1 LHRQNIE
8 IKKSLNMLTK
18 CKVFIALTSRYSSS
32 HMKKANGWVITRRAQ
47 EALGLDRSTL
57 FKYRDDGTLKLGPH
71 YAAFPETR
79 SRNSFR
85 WNINKIRKHLQEQGI
100 SVAASA

>member
-1 LHRQNIE
+1 
-8 IKKSLNMLTK
+8 M
-18 CKVFIALTSRYSSS
+18 A
-32 HMKKANGWVITRRAQ
+32 KAKRWVITRQAQ
-47 EALGLDRSTL
+47 EALGLDRETL

-85 WNINKIRKHLQEQGI
+85 WNVNKIRRQLQEKGLP
-100 SVAASA
+100 VLA

>member
-1 LHRQNIE
+1 
-8 IKKSLNMLTK
+8 M
-18 CKVFIALTSRYSSS
+18 A
-32 HMKKANGWVITRRAQ
+32 KAKGWVITRRAQ
-47 EALGLDRSTL
+47 EALGLDRETL